1 MFTAKTS
8 ELQHGD
14 NRMSITNGYI
24 TSAEAQAY
32 TGVNL
37 AGSTSLLDDVVEASS
52 RLIDEYCGRHFYQ
65 DIAATRHFDTDDAQ
79 HLILGPMADRVSVT
93 SMTEDRLGD
102 GTYSTTYT
110 AGQYQ
115 LGPVGAATN
124 APSPQPFTS
133 VKLLNNVTFMCAVPT
148 GRRGLIKIVGTWGW
162 PEVPIEVKQACRIIV
177 AEVMKL
183 ESAPLG
189 IVGFADFGVTRVS
202 KSMSP
207 RAIQMLQPYRH
218 GGNFGIA

>member
-79 HLILGPMADRVSVT
+79 HLILGPMADLVSVT

-124 APSPQPFTS
+124 APSAQPFTS

>member
-1 MFTAKTS
+1 MT
-8 ELQHGD
+8 
-14 NRMSITNGYI
+14 ITNGYI

-37 AGSTSLLDDVVEASS
+37 AGSTALLDDVVTASS
-52 RLIDEYCGRHFYQ
+52 RLIDEYCGRHFYSETS
-65 DIAATRHFDTDDAQ
+65 IRYFDTDDSQ
-79 HLILGPMADRVSVT
+79 VLTLGAFNDLT
-93 SMTEDRLGD
+93 SATSITEDRAGD

-110 AGQYQ
+110 ASEYQ
-115 LGPVGAATN
+115 LGPVGAATR
-124 APSPQPFTS
+124 APIAEPFS
-133 VKLLNNVTFMCAVPT
+133 ELRLLDNVTFSVVVPT
-148 GRRGLIKIVGTWGW
+148 GRRGLIKINGTWGW
-162 PEVPIEVKQACRIIV
+162 PAVPVEVKQACRIIV

-207 RAIQMLQPYRH
+207 RAIQMLSPYRH

>member
-65 DIAATRHFDTDDAQ
+65 DVAATRYFDTDEAQ
-79 HLILGPMADRVSVT
+79 HLILGPMADLVSVT
-93 SMTEDRLGD
+93 SMTEDRAGD

-124 APSPQPFTS
+124 APSAQPFTS

>member
-79 HLILGPMADRVSVT
+79 HLILGPMADLVSVT
-93 SMTEDRLGD
+93 SVTEDRAGD

-124 APSPQPFTS
+124 APSAQPFTS

-207 RAIQMLQPYRH
+207 RAIQMLQPYVH

>member
-1 MFTAKTS
+1 MT
-8 ELQHGD
+8 
-14 NRMSITNGYI
+14 ITNGYI

-37 AGSTSLLDDVVEASS
+37 AGSTALLDDVVTASS
-52 RLIDEYCGRHFYQ
+52 RLIDEYCGRHFYSELT
-65 DIAATRHFDTDDAQ
+65 ARYFDTDHPQ
-79 HLILGPMADRVSVT
+79 RLTLGPFNDLSSVT
-93 SMTEDRLGD
+93 SITEDRAGD
-102 GTYSTTYT
+102 GSYSTTYT

-115 LGPVGAATN
+115 LGPVGAVTR
-124 APSPQPFTS
+124 APIAQPFTELR
-133 VKLLNNVTFMCAVPT
+133 LLNNVTFMCAVPT
-148 GRRGLIKIVGTWGW
+148 GRRGLIRIDGTWGW
-162 PEVPIEVKQACRIIV
+162 PAVPVEVKQACRIIV

-207 RAIQMLQPYRH
+207 RAIQMLSPYRH
-218 GGNFGIA
+218 GGNFGVA

>member
-14 NRMSITNGYI
+14 DRMSITNGYI

-65 DIAATRHFDTDDAQ
+65 DIAATRYFDTDEAQ
-79 HLILGPMADRVSVT
+79 HLILGPMADLVSVT

-124 APSPQPFTS
+124 APSAQPFTS

-148 GRRGLIKIVGTWGW
+148 GIRGIIKIVGTWGW

-207 RAIQMLQPYRH
+207 RAIQMLQPYVH

>member
-1 MFTAKTS
+1 
-8 ELQHGD
+8 
-14 NRMSITNGYI
+14 MSITNGYI

-65 DIAATRHFDTDDAQ
+65 DIAATRYFDTDHAQ
-79 HLILGPMADRVSVT
+79 QLILGPFNDLASVT
-93 SMTEDRLGD
+93 SITEDRAGD

-115 LGPVGAATN
+115 LGPVGAASK
-124 APSPQPFTS
+124 APVAQPFTS
-133 VKLLNNVTFMCAVPT
+133 VSLLDNVTFSVSVST
-148 GRRGLIKIVGTWGW
+148 GRRGLVKIVGTWGW
-162 PEVPIEVKQACRIIV
+162 PAVPIEVKQACRIIV

-207 RAIQMLQPYRH
+207 RAIQMLQPYKH